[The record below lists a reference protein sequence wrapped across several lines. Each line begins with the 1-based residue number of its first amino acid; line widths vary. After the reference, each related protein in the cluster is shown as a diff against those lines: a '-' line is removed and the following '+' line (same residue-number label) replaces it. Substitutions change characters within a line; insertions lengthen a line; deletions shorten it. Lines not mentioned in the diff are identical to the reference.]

1 MRHCGECRLQTC
13 CLLHF
18 SECFRSAVLVN
29 EYFLLFWGNI
39 SCSVPSLNFMISNVE
54 PLKLFNNLCFRI
66 ELLDA
71 VEKLY
76 TQSMNTKV
84 SPESKAPWVVIEC
97 IEFPSASQFNYL
109 AWPTGWDDTLEHR
122 NALCR
127 QNLCWSS
134 PKSSFQRGDEFEQAA
149 TFMARFGAI
158 IRHENAATNRLC
170 NFFAWWVV

>member
-1 MRHCGECRLQTC
+1 M
-13 CLLHF
+13 
-18 SECFRSAVLVN
+18 LVN

-84 SPESKAPWVVIEC
+84 SPESKAP
-97 IEFPSASQFNYL
+97 
-109 AWPTGWDDTLEHR
+109 
-122 NALCR
+122 
-127 QNLCWSS
+127 
-134 PKSSFQRGDEFEQAA
+134 
-149 TFMARFGAI
+149 
-158 IRHENAATNRLC
+158 
-170 NFFAWWVV
+170 